1 MKKTTLFLAVLII
14 IFFFGSCGKYEDGP
28 AFSLLTKKARLTGE
42 WQVEKVFKNDVEEE
56 LDSLSQNT
64 SILYESDGT
73 GKVTFTQGSVSL
85 AVDFEWQ
92 FGDGKETVSMR
103 TKKLDG
109 TWDDWDE
116 TRILRLTNKEF
127 WFEETSTTN
136 TDIYETHFAK
146 I

>member
-1 MKKTTLFLAVLII
+1 MKKTALFLPLLVVVL
-14 IFFFGSCGKYEDGP
+14 FLGSCGKYEDGP

-42 WQVEKVFKNDVEEE
+42 WKVEKVFKNDVEEE

-73 GKVTFTQGSVSL
+73 GKITFTQGSVSL
-85 AVDFEWQ
+85 AIDFEWQ
-92 FGDGKETVSMR
+92 FGDGKETISMR

-127 WFEETSTTN
+127 WFEETSTTS

-146 I
+146 V

>member
-1 MKKTTLFLAVLII
+1 MKKTALFFPVLIVILFLA
-14 IFFFGSCGKYEDGP
+14 GCGKYEDGP

-42 WQVEKVFKNDVEEE
+42 WKVEKVFKNDVEEE

-64 SILYESDGT
+64 TILYDSDGT
-73 GKVTFTQGSVSL
+73 GKITFTQGSVSL
-85 AVDFEWQ
+85 AIDFEWQ

-109 TWDDWDE
+109 TWDEWDE

-127 WFEETSTTN
+127 WFEETSTSS
-136 TDIYETHFAK
+136 TDVYETHFEK

>member
-14 IFFFGSCGKYEDGP
+14 ILFLGSCGKYEDGP